1 MSDSPRTSDRRWE
14 PGDEP
19 IAIVGIGLR
28 LPGGAESPDEFDAF
42 LRAGRSG
49 IRTIPE
55 DRWDVAA
62 FSAQEPDQRGRIG
75 THSGGFLDRLDLFD
89 APFFNISPKEARYI
103 DPQQR
108 MVLET
113 AWQALEHAGI
123 DPTPLRRGDGGVYM
137 GVSSFD
143 YALHMGAL
151 PYEELDGHLAAGC
164 TIFSM
169 SGRLSYFLGWRGPS
183 VCVDT
188 ACSSSLSALHMA
200 VQALRNR
207 ECTIALSGGVNAV
220 HHPSFM
226 VMFSHGQ
233 MLASDGRCKTFDESA
248 DGYSRAEGCGIVVLK
263 RLSDAERDHD
273 TVHALIRGT
282 AIGQDGDSAGLT
294 VPHGPAQEQVI
305 RTALAAARLTPA
317 DIQYVEAHGTGT
329 PLGDPIELGAI
340 NAVFADSHSAR
351 APLVVGSAK
360 TNIGHLEPAS
370 GIVGVIKTVLQLRS
384 ATIYPHLNFT
394 EPARRIPWDLY
405 PISVPTECLPWRAP
419 IRRAVVNSFGF
430 AGTIAA
436 TVLEQAPE
444 PSAAPLPEPA
454 PPTAVFTLSG
464 KNAAGLR
471 RQARSYREF
480 LDRTPEPD
488 LGRLCHAANVGRAHL
503 GHRLAGV
510 VKSRADLV
518 KLLDAAIEPDDRPA
532 AAPVRKVAFL
542 FGGQGAQYPGMGAAL
557 YERFPVFREYL
568 DECESRFAPHLAE
581 SIRDLILGRARDDTL
596 LDRTGYT
603 QPALFAFEYALAR
616 LWISWGVQPN
626 VLIGHSIGEVAA
638 AAVAGLFSLPDAVT
652 LVAARARLMQSV
664 RKPGGMAA
672 VALPAEEVGPLLA
685 GRTDLALAAVNA
697 PDQCTISGGS
707 EQLDELVAELRD
719 RGVRVDALAVSHAF
733 HSPLMAEVFDEFH
746 SAIAGITFRPPEIP
760 LISNTTGALGR
771 FAELGTADYWV
782 RHIGEPVLF
791 MAGVRAVE
799 QRGRHAFVEI
809 GPSTALTALAKRCIT
824 AEEHRWAASVR
835 RRDPHGDTVL
845 RGLAE
850 LYAAGI
856 GVSWAGVHAGRPAAR
871 MQLPTYAFERKRYWL
886 PVAGKAG
893 SGAGA
898 SAPGAAWHPLLGR
911 PVPTTAD
918 DPAGTRR
925 FVADYTAER
934 PACLAGHQGPDGPVV
949 PAAAYVELLLAL
961 RDVVYGDSH
970 GAVHDLEIGAPLPLP
985 EEGTVELRTRLVPSA
1000 DGGARVEMVSGPAED
1015 ERTHATAL
1023 LAAPRDDDRPDR
1035 ALRALADRPGPIRES
1050 VDADDLY
1057 TDLASVGR
1065 RHGPRYRLTTRVDR
1079 HRDGVLTG
1087 ELTGREAGAV
1097 EQLPIELLDCALQ
1110 VAVGADPHSPAFA
1123 PVRFGCVRL
1132 FRKPRGER
1140 LRVVARVDADGP
1152 DRRLVDLLL
1161 LDGDAPVAELRDV
1174 RLALPEPPDKR
1185 PVFLHRLSWLRHR
1198 ATPGPASVERHVLVL
1213 GADPARLA
1221 AAGATAG
1228 IRLSHPE
1235 GPDGLAR
1242 ALDDSSV
1249 TDVCWFWRALD
1260 EPMSAGRLRRECERN
1275 YRDLSS
1281 AVAAL
1286 TASGTGGAPRLWL
1299 VTERA
1304 QWLPGDR
1311 PGTGE
1316 QLAAATLWGFGH
1328 VLLNEYPRHR
1338 ATLLDLPTDADLAIL
1353 ADEWRAADVG
1363 DFQVAYRDGLRYA
1376 RRLLPGERT
1385 PSWDGGFA
1393 LRASA
1398 SGETADLRPV
1408 PAEDLAP
1415 GPGQVQ
1421 LRVHSAA
1428 VHPHDLRVAAA
1439 GDPAPVPGSG
1449 CSGTVVAVGAG
1460 VRFAVGDPVVA
1471 HHPGT
1476 VRRTVTVPAEAV
1488 ALAPDDVPAHAAAAL
1503 PAAYV
1508 AAHHALRALDGIPAG
1523 AVVLVRVTGGVGQAL
1538 TALAVRAGYE
1548 VIGLAD
1554 PDDPDRPSTTG
1565 ARYELA
1571 PDLADPT
1578 TEVLRR
1584 TDGLGVDA
1592 AFVEFGGGCTAVD
1605 VGCLVEGGRLV
1616 VVGGAEPGPRANPD
1630 ASTKAGADAEAHGQ
1644 AATGAH
1650 ADTRAA
1656 TDAEADT
1663 HAATGAHPGPRA
1675 AADTQAASGAHPGIQ
1690 ATADAGASARPDAMY
1705 RSADLAE
1712 LSATARTRLV
1722 AEVLPAVVESVRRGE
1737 LPRIR
1742 VRGFDLDEA
1751 DEALAAG
1758 RDGGAGQPVL
1768 TVASERSDPVRAAPI
1783 RPDRTY
1789 LISGGLG
1796 GLGLVTATRLVDLGA
1811 RHLVLVGRSGRPTP
1825 EAVPI
1830 LAALRERA
1838 RVTVARADLGDAD
1851 EVDRLFADVRAGGVP
1866 LAGIV
1871 HAAGSAGS
1879 ALIGNLSWEAIDEQL
1894 HAQAYGGWLLHEAS
1908 LDCPEL
1914 DFFIV
1919 HSSIAAV
1926 VGGSTQAHYAAA
1938 FAFLDGLIAWRTR
1951 QGLPGRAT
1959 NWGMWSRVGMSA
1971 RLSDNLARE
1980 LERGG
1985 MRYFSPARALRTMH
1999 RLWSG
2004 PDTQYVAGEWDWD
2017 RYLSQSP
2024 LRNALYARLVGAGG
2038 PDAGEER
2045 GGGRTGLD
2053 LAALIAKPESE
2064 RRAAVAEVV
2073 LAGVAAA
2080 LHAEDEEE
2088 IDPSTEF
2095 VALGLDSLM
2104 ALELK
2109 TGLES
2114 AFRIPLPASLAFD
2127 FPSPQLLTEF
2137 LDGQLVPPAG

>member
-1 MSDSPRTSDRRWE
+1 MWDDPREKDARWE

-28 LPGGAESPDEFDAF
+28 LPGGAESPDEFDTF

-62 FSAQEPDQRGRIG
+62 LSAREPDEKGRIG

-108 MVLET
+108 IVLET

-143 YALHMGAL
+143 YALYMGAL

-200 VQALRNR
+200 VQALRGR

-248 DGYSRAEGCGIVVLK
+248 DGYSRAEGCGMLVLK

-340 NAVFADSHSAR
+340 NAVFADSHSAQE
-351 APLVVGSAK
+351 PLVVGSAK

-370 GIVGVIKTVLQLRS
+370 GIVGVIKAVLQLRS

-405 PISVPTECLPWRAP
+405 PITVPTECLPWRAP

-444 PSAAPLPEPA
+444 PATAAHPEPA
-454 PPTAVFTLSG
+454 RSAAVFTLSG

-471 RQARSYREF
+471 RQAESYREF
-480 LDRTPEPD
+480 VDRTPELD

-557 YERFPVFREYL
+557 YERFPVFRAYL

-596 LDRTGYT
+596 LDHTGYT

-616 LWISWGVQPN
+616 LWMSWGVQPN

-672 VALPAEEVGPLLA
+672 VALPAEEIRPLLA

-697 PDQCTISGGS
+697 PDQCTISGAS
-707 EQLDELVAELRD
+707 EQLAELVAKLRD
-719 RGVRVDALAVSHAF
+719 GGVRVDALAVSHAF

-746 SAIAGITFRPPEIP
+746 AAIAGITFRPPEIP

-771 FAELGTADYWV
+771 FAELGTANYWV

-809 GPSTALTALAKRCIT
+809 GPSTALTALAKRCTT

-856 GVSWAGVHAGRPAAR
+856 GVSWSGVHAGRPAAR

-911 PVPTTAD
+911 PVPVMLD

-925 FVADYTAER
+925 FVAEYTAER
-934 PACLAGHQGPDGPVV
+934 PASLAGHQGPDGPVL
-949 PAAAYVELLLAL
+949 PAAGYVELLLAL

-970 GAVHDLEIGAPLPLP
+970 GAVRDLEIGAPLPLP
-985 EEGTVELRTRLVPSA
+985 EEGAVELRTRLVPSA

-1015 ERTHATAL
+1015 ERTHATAF
-1023 LAAPRDDDRPDR
+1023 LAAPQQDDRPDR
-1035 ALRALADRPGPIRES
+1035 ALRALADLPGPIRES

-1065 RHGPRYRLTTRVDR
+1065 RHGPRYRLTTRVHR
-1079 HRDGVLTG
+1079 HPDGVLTG

-1097 EQLPIELLDCALQ
+1097 EQLPVELLDCALQ
-1110 VAVGADPHSPAFA
+1110 VAVGADEHSPAFA

-1140 LRVVARVDADGP
+1140 LRVVARVNADGA

-1174 RLALPEPPDKR
+1174 RLALPEPPDRR
-1185 PVFLHRLSWLRHR
+1185 PVFLHRLSWLRRR
-1198 ATPGPASVERHVLVL
+1198 ATPGPESVERHVLLL
-1213 GADPARLA
+1213 GGDPTRPVFAHA
-1221 AAGATAG
+1221 AAG
-1228 IRLSHPE
+1228 IRLSYPE

-1249 TDVCWFWRALD
+1249 TDVCWFWHAQ
-1260 EPMSAGRLRRECERN
+1260 EGPMSAGRLRRECEHN
-1275 YRDLSS
+1275 YRDLS
-1281 AVAAL
+1281 AVVAAL
-1286 TASGTGGAPRLWL
+1286 TASGPGGAPRLWL

-1338 ATLLDLPTDADLAIL
+1338 ATLIDLPAGADLAVL

-1363 DFQVAYRDGLRYA
+1363 DFQVAYRDGRRYA

-1439 GDPAPVPGSG
+1439 GDPVPGSG

-1460 VRFAVGDPVVA
+1460 VDFAVGDPVVA

-1476 VRRTVTVPAEAV
+1476 VRRTVTVPAEVV
-1488 ALAPDDVPAHAAAAL
+1488 ALAPDGVPAHAAAAL
-1503 PAAYV
+1503 PTAYV
-1508 AAHHALRALDGIPAG
+1508 AAHHALRALDGVPAG
-1523 AVVLVRVTGGVGQAL
+1523 AVVLVRVAGGVGQAL
-1538 TALAVRAGYE
+1538 TALAVRAGFE

-1554 PDDPDRPSTTG
+1554 PGLPSTAG
-1565 ARYELA
+1565 VRHELA

-1578 TEVLRR
+1578 AEVLRR
-1584 TDGLGVDA
+1584 TDGRGVDA
-1592 AFVEFGGGCTAVD
+1592 VFVESGGGCTAVG
-1605 VGCLVEGGRLV
+1605 VGCLVESGRYV
-1616 VVGGAEPGPRANPD
+1616 VVAGAEPDPQADGR
-1630 ASTKAGADAEAHGQ
+1630 ADAEAGTQ
-1644 AATGAH
+1644 AA
-1650 ADTRAA
+1650 
-1656 TDAEADT
+1656 AEAGS
-1663 HAATGAHPGPRA
+1663 GAEA
-1675 AADTQAASGAHPGIQ
+1675 AAD
-1690 ATADAGASARPDAMY
+1690 ADAGTRPDARY

-1712 LSATARTRLV
+1712 LSAKARTRLV
-1722 AEVLPAVVESVRRGE
+1722 EEVLPAVVESVRRGE
-1737 LPRIR
+1737 LPPIR
-1742 VRGFDLDEA
+1742 VRTFDLDEA

-1758 RDGGAGQPVL
+1758 RDGCAGQPVL
-1768 TVASERSDPVRAAPI
+1768 IVAPERPDPAPAAPI

-1851 EVDRLFADVRAGGVP
+1851 DVDRLFADVRAGDVP

-1879 ALIGNLSWEAIDEQL
+1879 ALIGNLSWAAIDEQL

-1914 DFFIV
+1914 DFFVV

-1938 FAFLDGLIAWRTR
+1938 FAFLDGLIAWRAR

-1985 MRYFSPARALRTMH
+1985 MRYFSPARALRTMR

-2004 PDTQYVAGEWDWD
+2004 PNTQYVAGEWDWD

-2024 LRNALYARLVGAGG
+2024 LRNALYARLVGADG
-2038 PDAGEER
+2038 PEADAER
-2045 GGGRTGLD
+2045 AGGRTGPD
-2053 LAALIAKPESE
+2053 LAALIAKPEPE
-2064 RRAAVAEVV
+2064 RLAAVAEVV
-2073 LAGVAAA
+2073 LAAVAAA

-2114 AFRIPLPASLAFD
+2114 AFRVPLPASLAFD